1 MTTQAPFS
9 ATVAG
14 VPLDRVMTALRR
26 DRPVFHSEADL
37 QHGFARA
44 LWDAAPGVHSRL
56 EVPRRRPGRA
66 EYLDLLCLG
75 PEGGQTLIEFTYFTR
90 DWTGTLPGPPDE
102 EYRLRNHGADDL
114 ARLRFVEDVVRL
126 EAFCDRPDRNGL
138 AILVTN
144 APALWTAPKPRPTP
158 PRDREFRL
166 HEGRTL
172 TGTLRWAGGTYAPN
186 TRHLRGS
193 YPLAWQPYSHLPGP
207 GGLFRYL
214 AVPVAPGAEPD
225 TPVTA

>member
-1 MTTQAPFS
+1 MTTQARLS

-14 VPLDRVMTALRR
+14 VPLDDVMAVLRR

-44 LWDAAPGVHSRL
+44 LWKAAPEVHSRL

-75 PEGGQTLIEFTYFTR
+75 PAGGQTLIEFTYFTR
-90 DWTGTLPGPPDE
+90 DWAGTLPGPPAE

-158 PRDREFRL
+158 PRDLEFRL

-172 TGTLRWAGGTYAPN
+172 TGTLRWAGGAYPAN
-186 TRHLRGS
+186 TRRLRGR
-193 YPLAWQPYSHLPGP
+193 YTMTWQPYSELPGP
-207 GGLFRYL
+207 GGAFRYL
-214 AVPVAPGAEPD
+214 AVPVGAPAEPGA
-225 TPVTA
+225 PVTG